1 MAVPSIPSAL
11 RARSRKSLFEKGE
24 SVITHRFLAL
34 NLLVAITSSRSFWMI
49 FCRSGE
55 SSRFHLIVFPDA
67 AEEEN
72 EQIAR
77 RFQPC
82 RKFVEI
88 GQDKVI
94 NYYCPSKRVISKIV
108 PPSLSGRA
116 ALLGLSGNCQET
128 LHFRRLENALPLR
141 AVRFGRD
148 ANRPCGIG
156 RVYARKAALLLDS
169 AG

>member
-1 MAVPSIPSAL
+1 
-11 RARSRKSLFEKGE
+11 
-24 SVITHRFLAL
+24 
-34 NLLVAITSSRSFWMI
+34 MI

-55 SSRFHLIVFPDA
+55 SSRFHLIVFPAA

-77 RFQPC
+77 RFQPR

-94 NYYCPSKRVISKIV
+94 NYYCPSKRVINKIV

-116 ALLGLSGNCQET
+116 AL
-128 LHFRRLENALPLR
+128 
-141 AVRFGRD
+141 
-148 ANRPCGIG
+148 
-156 RVYARKAALLLDS
+156 
-169 AG
+169 